1 MQNHGARM
9 KIRLLKHWNGYKP
22 GKLFDMPDGQANLL
36 LRRGVAE
43 LQDQIETPEREE
55 VETAA
60 RRPGRPRKL
69 QPV

>member
-1 MQNHGARM
+1 M
-9 KIRLLKHWNGYKP
+9 KIRLRKHWGGYKP
-22 GKLFDMPDGQANLL
+22 GRLFDMPDGQANVL

-43 LQDQIETPEREE
+43 PCEEIETAERDE

-69 QPV
+69 QPA